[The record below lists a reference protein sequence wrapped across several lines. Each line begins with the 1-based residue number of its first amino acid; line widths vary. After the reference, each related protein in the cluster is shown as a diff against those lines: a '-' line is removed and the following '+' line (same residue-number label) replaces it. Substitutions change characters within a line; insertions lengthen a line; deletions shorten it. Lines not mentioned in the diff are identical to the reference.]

1 MMFSTLVSRPNLATR
16 FLFVLLLGGC
26 GVTFDYSDIREMKF
40 TGKDFDAALGREY
53 RELALFEADEMWDWR
68 HATQYREKT
77 LSAAGGNP
85 PAPEK
90 PGAWRLPPEKV
101 GAITAASVRL
111 DAVLERDA
119 RGAMPSTAAR
129 AQSRLDCW
137 LEQQEENWQPDHIAR
152 CRDGFF
158 AALMALEGSLV
169 IGAAVESPATPAALE
184 SGPQSDMASDRTETY
199 AVFFDFDSAALLPDI
214 DATVQSVI
222 RAMKGGKSVRIVVG
236 GHTDR
241 AGSGAYNLA
250 LSKRRADAVRRALLE
265 RGAPAERITINAH
278 GEDRPRVATP
288 DGVREP
294 RNRRVEIIVGPAPA
308 L

>member
-1 MMFSTLVSRPNLATR
+1 MMFSKLTLGS
-16 FLFVLLLGGC
+16 FLSIQMLLVLLLGGC
-26 GVTFDYSDIREMKF
+26 GVTFDYSDIRQMEF
-40 TGKDFDAALGREY
+40 TGGSFDAALGREY
-53 RELALFEADEMWDWR
+53 RELALFEADKMGDWQ

-77 LSAAGGNP
+77 LSAARGKP

-111 DAVLERDA
+111 DAVLARDA
-119 RGAMPSTAAR
+119 RAAMPIAAAR

-152 CRDGFF
+152 CRDEFF
-158 AALMALEGSLV
+158 VALMELEGTLV
-169 IGAAVESPATPAALE
+169 IGAEESPATPAALD
-184 SGPQSDMASDRTETY
+184 SGPAPAADRAEAY
-199 AVFFDFDSAALLPDI
+199 AVFFEFDSAALRPGI
-214 DATVQSVI
+214 ESTVQSVI
-222 RAMKGGKSVRIVVG
+222 RAIKGGKSVRIIVG
-236 GHTDR
+236 GHADR
-241 AGSGAYNLA
+241 AGPGGYNLA
-250 LSKRRADAVRRALLE
+250 LSRKRAEAVRQALL
-265 RGAPAERITINAH
+265 GSGVPADRITINAH

-294 RNRRVEIIVGPAPA
+294 RNRRVEITVGPAPA

>member
-1 MMFSTLVSRPNLATR
+1 MMFSKLVSRPNLAAQI
-16 FLFVLLLGGC
+16 LFVLLLGGC
-26 GVTFDYSDIREMKF
+26 GVTFDYSDVRQMKF
-40 TGKDFDAALGREY
+40 TGEDFDAALGREY
-53 RELALFEADEMWDWR
+53 RELALFEADEMWDWQ
-68 HATQYREKT
+68 HATQYRKKT
-77 LSAAGGNP
+77 LSAARGNP

-111 DAVLERDA
+111 DAVLERNA
-119 RGAMPSTAAR
+119 RTTMPSTAAR

-137 LEQQEENWQPDHIAR
+137 LEQQEENWQPGHIAR
-152 CRDGFF
+152 CRDEFF
-158 AALMALEGSLV
+158 AALMVLEGSLV
-169 IGAAVESPATPAALE
+169 IGSAVESPATPTALD
-184 SGPQSDMASDRTETY
+184 SGPESVVAPDRAKTY
-199 AVFFDFDSAALLPDI
+199 AVFFEFDSAALRPGI
-214 DATVQSVI
+214 NATVKSVI

-250 LSKRRADAVRRALLE
+250 LSQRRAKAVRQALLE
-265 RGAPAERITINAH
+265 RGAPADRITINAH

-288 DGVREP
+288 DGMREP
-294 RNRRVEIIVGPAPA
+294 RNRRVEIIVGPATA